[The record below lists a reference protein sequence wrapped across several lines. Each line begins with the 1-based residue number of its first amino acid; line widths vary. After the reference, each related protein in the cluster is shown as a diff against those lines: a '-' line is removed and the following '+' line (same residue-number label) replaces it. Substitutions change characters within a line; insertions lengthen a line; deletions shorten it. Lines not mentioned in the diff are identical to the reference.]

1 MYFPWSSAHPISVK
15 KASVKAGG
23 TCFKL
28 ICSEES
34 DFYNAEHFFM
44 AKLLR
49 RGYPKKEPLH
59 WFSQPLHQ
67 VQKEVK
73 KRSASYTTII
83 SLSSMG
89 IHKCTKIRQYFLQKA
104 EERGISLPDSVT
116 DGLLLSLKRT
126 RNFYDLFCQTN
137 LTILEQEGSL
147 SR

>member
-1 MYFPWSSAHPISVK
+1 MYIPWSSAHPISVK
-15 KASVKAGG
+15 KAFVKAER
-23 TCFKL
+23 TRFKL

-34 DFYNAEHFFM
+34 DFHNAEQFFF
-44 AKLLR
+44 ANLLR
-49 RGYPKKEPLH
+49 RGYPKKQLLH
-59 WFSQPLHQ
+59 WFSLPLEK
-67 VQKEVK
+67 VNKEVK
-73 KRSASYTTII
+73 RHRPLILPSSYNPVWEYMNVSKI
-83 SLSSMG
+83 S
-89 IHKCTKIRQYFLQKA
+89 QYFLQKA